1 MNEIIYQGLEN
12 VLCKGITNYQFTKN
26 KEDLF
31 SYSSFYE
38 NTESILLRDVECA
51 EYFLQ
56 KIQSGG
62 MMLNNVN
69 SINVLLKL
77 YNKVREPYSAYLKLQ
92 PMFTQTLEYIERNT
106 GVVMNVELC
115 DLDEFGEDFGWSYG
129 VGPYFHLVNSIA
141 RLRERA
147 FAEYVRALAK
157 HLKQFPEITD
167 LHGGNYLIVSNV
179 RLEGIEEWFGDIKA
193 DHSEYAMA
201 SFSLLSGGKWRFEF
215 NNLGPVN
222 NFIFM
227 QAAYINVADFL
238 SAALDADVE
247 LCTWLDD

>member
-1 MNEIIYQGLEN
+1 MSEIIYQGLEN
-12 VLCKGITNYQFTKN
+12 VLRKGITNYQFTKN

-38 NTESILLRDVECA
+38 DTESFLLKEVECA
-51 EYFLQ
+51 EFFLK
-56 KIQSGG
+56 KIKSGN
-62 MMLNNVN
+62 MRLND
-69 SINVLLKL
+69 INPLYTLLKL
-77 YNKVREPYSAYLKLQ
+77 YSKIREPYSNYRNIKSI
-92 PMFTQTLEYIERNT
+92 FVKTLEYVEHNIEI
-106 GVVMNVELC
+106 VMNEELC
-115 DLDEFGEDFGWSYG
+115 RPEDYYEQWGEYYG
-129 VGPYFHLVNSIA
+129 YGPYCLLVNAVAVIRS
-141 RLRERA
+141 RA
-147 FAEYVRALAK
+147 LAEYVKNLAK
-157 HLKQFPEITD
+157 HLKSFPDITD

-179 RLEGIEEWFGDIKA
+179 KLEGVEEWFGDIKT

-201 SFSLLSGGKWRFEF
+201 TFSPLSDGKWRFQF

-227 QAAYINVADFL
+227 QAAYINVADIL